1 MGKPLRQGQ
10 FVVLCFVLHQH
21 GALPQGTAQ
30 ESQTGLVGPPRVG
43 GRERNTLLQLLERQ
57 PALLH
62 QSHNPT
68 GPHGAVFTALSR
80 QPVPC
85 RRTRRAKQRKRPR
98 KVGKRRASQVG
109 LDSHRAD
116 LPTRFTLFINL
127 LRSASLISLFLN
139 TLWFASCIVYFINYS
154 FTYPSIFL
162 CIFRDTFDLLF
173 MYFSVVS
180 N

>member
-1 MGKPLRQGQ
+1 MFGEATPTRPVCSSLFRSAPAWRTAPRDGTRITNWPCRTPPGGWEGEKHSVAALGKTARSAPSK
-10 FVVLCFVLHQH
+10 
-21 GALPQGTAQ
+21 PQ
-30 ESQTGLVGPPRVG
+30 
-43 GRERNTLLQLLERQ
+43 
-57 PALLH
+57 
-62 QSHNPT
+62 
-68 GPHGAVFTALSR
+68 PHGAVFTALSR